1 MGKILIIQPALA
13 PYRVDFFNDVAIQLS
28 RVHFFFLMPQ
38 MISQPVCLDDFEF
51 KADFTVGVKRVF
63 KKWNPTLISI
73 LALPPLIRALWRV
86 RPEAIVT
93 NEFGFLTFLIVLY
106 CKIMRL
112 RHIAW
117 TDDSLDNTLQCGW
130 FRKLRRGFILRFSDH
145 FMVCNPSV
153 RDYFQACLPYQVES
167 VEILQKE
174 PVFRRGL
181 RRSVPVANGYIERYH
196 LQGRKVVLFVGR
208 LAEVKNLP
216 ALITAFANVH
226 DERAVLVLA
235 GSGMLEKALR
245 ALVAKHNISDR
256 VIFAGY
262 QRAESLW
269 AWYLIGELFVL
280 PSKSE
285 RFGAVVNEA
294 LLAGMPVLCSKY
306 AGARCL
312 IDEGFNGTVFNPD
325 DKIAFVKN
333 LSFWLARARK
343 VISCK
348 SIPNSLMR
356 LCYEDVVNKFVA
368 ICCAGKNA

>member
-38 MISQPVCLDDFEF
+38 MISQPVRLDDFEF

-73 LALPPLIRALWRV
+73 LALPPLIRTLWRV
-86 RPEAIVT
+86 RPDTIVT

-174 PVFRRGL
+174 LVFRHGL

-269 AWYLIGELFVL
+269 AWYLIGGLFVL
-280 PSKSE
+280 PSIFE
-285 RFGAVVNEA
+285 PFGAVVNEA

-306 AGARCL
+306 AGASCL
-312 IDEGFNGTVFNPD
+312 VKDDSNGTVFDPGD
-325 DKIAFVKN
+325 VEYFERTLFRWVEKIPPVA
-333 LSFWLARARK
+333 SRA
-343 VISCK
+343 VVHD
-348 SIPNSLMR
+348 SLMQHD
-356 LCYEDVVNKFVA
+356 YKAAVSKFVA
-368 ICCAGKNA
+368 VCSHC